1 RAPRVR
7 PPECGTGA
15 GNVAAAPSGAGGPL
29 RGTASIPVVDS
40 TPHGDL
46 GRGPLV
52 PRRGARRRR
61 KQRVEGSTAC
71 RHIRAT
77 TGESALPSPGRRE
90 RTIKLRFAEEIIL
103 LLLDDEDG
111 TFARV
116 PRASLDYALA
126 GGVLMELALENRI
139 DTDLDRLVVLDATP
153 LGDDLLDPTLAEIA
167 SDEGGDA
174 RYWVQRTANRSE
186 EIREQVLARLV
197 ERGILERRDERFL
210 WVFRSRR
217 YPVIEG
223 EAERE
228 VKLRIMEVL
237 FSDVIPDPRDVVI
250 ISLAHACGIF
260 DRLLSRQEVQSASA
274 RIEQVRKL
282 DLISQAMSQVIVD
295 LELSIASYVQPHL
308 Y

>member
-1 RAPRVR
+1 MVRIHYRPPPESAPRYR
-7 PPECGTGA
+7 
-15 GNVAAAPSGAGGPL
+15 
-29 RGTASIPVVDS
+29 RR
-40 TPHGDL
+40 
-46 GRGPLV
+46 GRG
-52 PRRGARRRR
+52 
-61 KQRVEGSTAC
+61 EG
-71 RHIRAT
+71 
-77 TGESALPSPGRRE
+77 
-90 RTIKLRFAEEIIL
+90 TIKLRFAEEIIL

-126 GGVLMELALENRI
+126 GGVLMELAIENRI